1 MPRLDKG
8 TLELSHSAAEISCA
22 AKAAIPREC
31 VPRLNEGTLEVSHL
45 ELRSVKAVISRG
57 CVPWLNGD
65 TLKVSHSVAEIS

>member
-45 ELRSVKAVISRG
+45 ELRSVAPLRLLFPEGVCLG
-57 CVPWLNGD
+57 
-65 TLKVSHSVAEIS
+65 